1 MEDEDKKKIYGKG
14 YEDGLKD
21 AWTSIIRLT
30 TRGHSPHELRMIS
43 KGNLVAIPHRV
54 TERVAEIDPS
64 TLLPVDEHLLKYD
77 MTRPIEEGRSH
88 IVKERRPDRS
98 FIIFQELVERGSTGL
113 CVTRIHPDELRETY
127 GMDNVRFVWL
137 TRSERKAT
145 VLGAMGVEEE
155 FISPTNLAGLAT
167 VLIGFMEEGGN
178 AMILEGIEYLVT
190 QNSFSPVLK
199 FLMNVKEKAL
209 LKNVTFLLSVDPST
223 MDIKEYQQISR
234 EIGREI

>member
-30 TRGHSPHELRMIS
+30 TSGHSPHELRMIS
-43 KGNLVAIPHRV
+43 KGIQAAIPNRV
-54 TERVAEIDPS
+54 TEKVAEIDPS
-64 TLLPVDEHLLKYD
+64 TLLPKEEPLIQFDA
-77 MTRPIEEGRSH
+77 TRPIEEGRSH

-98 FIIFQELVERGSTGL
+98 FIIFQELVDKGATGL
-113 CVTRIHPDELRETY
+113 CITRIHPEELRETY
-127 GMDNVRFVWL
+127 GMENVRFVWL

-155 FISPTNLAGLAT
+155 FVSPTNLAGLAT
-167 VLIGFMEEGGN
+167 ILIGFMEEGGN

-209 LKNVTFLLSVDPST
+209 LRNVTFLLSVDPST

>member
-1 MEDEDKKKIYGKG
+1 MEEEDKKKIYGKG
-14 YEDGLKD
+14 YEEGLKD

-30 TRGHSPHELRMIS
+30 TRGHSVHEMRMIA
-43 KGNLVAIPHRV
+43 KGNVVAIPNRV

-64 TLLPVDEHLLKYD
+64 TLLPKEGPVLQYE

-98 FIIFQELVERGSTGL
+98 FIIFQELVEKGVAGL

-127 GMDNVRFVWL
+127 GMENVRFVWL
-137 TRSERKAT
+137 TRSEKKAT

-155 FISPTNLAGLAT
+155 FVSPTNLAGLAT
-167 VLIGFMEEGGN
+167 ILIGFMEEGGS
-178 AMILEGIEYLVT
+178 AVILEGIEYLVT

>member
-1 MEDEDKKKIYGKG
+1 MEDEDKKKVYGKG

-30 TRGHSPHELRMIS
+30 TRGHSPHELRIIS
-43 KGNLVAIPHRV
+43 KGNLIAIPNRV
-54 TERVAEIDPS
+54 TDKMADIDPS
-64 TLLPVDEHLLKYD
+64 TLVPKEEPLLQYD

-98 FIIFQELVERGSTGL
+98 FIIFQELVEKGSTGL

-127 GMDNVRFVWL
+127 GMENVRFVWL

-145 VLGAMGVEEE
+145 VLGAIGVEEE
-155 FISPTNLAGLAT
+155 FVSPTNLAGLAT
-167 VLIGFMEEGGN
+167 VLIGFMEEGGS

-209 LKNVTFLLSVDPST
+209 LKNVTLLLSVDPST

>member
-43 KGNLVAIPHRV
+43 KGNLIAIPNRV
-54 TERVAEIDPS
+54 TEKLVDVKPS
-64 TLLPVDEHLLKYD
+64 TLLPEEEPLLQYD

-98 FIIFQELVERGSTGL
+98 FIIFQELVQGGLTGL

-127 GMDNVRFVWL
+127 GMENVRFVWL

-178 AMILEGIEYLVT
+178 AIILEGIEYLVT

-223 MDIKEYQQISR
+223 MDIKEYQQIAR